1 MRILPVLN
9 NNYYIKIIIITL
21 KKAETSEPQNFIDM
35 TIEIIVN
42 NLKLEKHILVNL
54 SMKKTNY
61 RLSSQKLIVKDSFQ
75 SSFFIFQ
82 HEIMFQMNLDLLFH
96 LFNQENH
103 YDRFYLISSFFYY
116 FHQTFFTY
124 SIFLLKMKFL
134 TYF

>member
-35 TIEIIVN
+35 RIKIIVN

-75 SSFFIFQ
+75 SSFFIF
-82 HEIMFQMNLDLLFH
+82 
-96 LFNQENH
+96 
-103 YDRFYLISSFFYY
+103 
-116 FHQTFFTY
+116 
-124 SIFLLKMKFL
+124 
-134 TYF
+134 